1 MPGSPGGSPS
11 HERFLM
17 SEVKW
22 FGVVEGFYGRPW
34 SADERTE
41 LFGWMNDCGTL
52 GVYMYAPKD
61 DLLHRGR
68 WRELYPAAEAAAL
81 QSVIGLTRSKGIRFV
96 YAIAPGLDIAY
107 ASAEDRAKLLAKV
120 DQVAAMG
127 CTEFAIL
134 FDDIPEAMSEADSME
149 FGTFA
154 GAQADVA
161 NELLVHLK
169 STIEGAE
176 LLFCPT
182 TYCARMAD
190 MDVPGDAYLDELGGK
205 LDPAIAFLWTGP
217 DVISE
222 VISVESIRELAGV
235 IKRKP
240 VIWDNIHANDYDNR
254 RYFAGPYAGRE
265 LALKDEVRGILT
277 NPNCQFQL
285 NYIPIH
291 SLGHYLAAEGTWD
304 PRADYLGLLK
314 GFKARHG
321 FTSGDAESLDITLLT
336 DCFYLPYEHGETAQ
350 ALLDDVEFLFKHDVA
365 EWGNRF
371 ERFESVI
378 YQARAVLA
386 ELNNIT
392 NRELLYALYG
402 PVWMLKEEFGLIHKL
417 LTWKK
422 NGSQGEC
429 RSIYHF
435 TKTYRGSFVDCI
447 QRNYYLDEND
457 VLTIR

>member
-1 MPGSPGGSPS
+1 
-11 HERFLM
+11 M
-17 SEVKW
+17 SEVSW

-34 SADERTE
+34 SALEREE

-68 WRELYPAAEAAAL
+68 WRELYPNTEAAAL
-81 QSVIGLTRSKGIRFV
+81 ASVIELTRSKGIRFV
-96 YAIAPGLDIAY
+96 YSIAPGLDIAY
-107 ASAEDRAKLLAKV
+107 TSAEDRAKLMAKV

-134 FDDIPEAMSEADSME
+134 FDDIPEKLSDADARE
-149 FGTFA
+149 FSSFA

-169 STIEGAE
+169 SNIEGAE

-190 MDVPGDAYLDELGGK
+190 MDVPGDAYLNELGGA

-222 VISVESIRELAGV
+222 TISVESIRELAGV

-265 LALKDEVRGILT
+265 LALRDEVRGIVT

-285 NYIPIH
+285 NYIPIQ
-291 SLGHYLAAEGTWD
+291 SLGHYLSAEGQWD
-304 PRADYLGLLK
+304 PRADYLELLK

-321 FTSGDAESLDITLLT
+321 FTSADAESLDITLLT
-336 DCFYLPYEHGETAQ
+336 DCFYLPYEHGAMAQ
-350 ALLDDVEFLFKHDVA
+350 ALLDEVDFLFSSDVSR
-365 EWGNRF
+365 WG
-371 ERFESVI
+371 ERYEAFD
-378 YQARAVLA
+378 AVMKKAGVLLA
-386 ELNNIT
+386 ELNNIE

-402 PVWMLKEEFGLIHKL
+402 PVWMLREEFGLIHKL
-417 LTWKK
+417 LEWKK

-435 TKTYRGSFVDCI
+435 TKTYRGSFVDCL
-447 QRNYYLDEND
+447 QKHFRLDEDD